1 MGKNIVL
8 ALSLLLLASEI
19 ITILSLVDNSF
30 ERNCNNDS
38 LRLYVEECSGSSAL
52 LRIPGFLKL
61 SYGASIFIRF
71 ILWVALFVAVT
82 MDAAEKG
89 RSVRFSLLVLFF
101 GGLGGLIYYLIAL
114 ISGDGSQMR
123 KVPRPWE

>member
-38 LRLYVEECSGSSAL
+38 LRLYVEECSG
-52 LRIPGFLKL
+52 
-61 SYGASIFIRF
+61 
-71 ILWVALFVAVT
+71 
-82 MDAAEKG
+82 
-89 RSVRFSLLVLFF
+89 
-101 GGLGGLIYYLIAL
+101 
-114 ISGDGSQMR
+114 
-123 KVPRPWE
+123 